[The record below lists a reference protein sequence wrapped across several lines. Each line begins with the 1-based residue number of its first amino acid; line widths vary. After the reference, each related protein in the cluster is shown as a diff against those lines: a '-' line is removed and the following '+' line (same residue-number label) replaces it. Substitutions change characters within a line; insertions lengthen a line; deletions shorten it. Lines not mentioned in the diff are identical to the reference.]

1 MALIITKIEQQNKNK
16 KRYSLFSGDEFVI
29 GVSDVTLIEL
39 DIHQGLRLSEKILD
53 QIKRKEKVAAIR
65 EQAWRYLA
73 RREHSIKE
81 LSQKLARK
89 NFTPA
94 LISFLIN
101 DLKTKDYLNDQRYAR
116 QLLNDE
122 INLKKNGPLLIK
134 GNLLKKGIEIN
145 LTNELL
151 DELYTEN
158 KQRENCDC
166 LAGKKLKSLEKLEP
180 ELQKKR
186 LVSFLT
192 RKGFTW
198 ETISRIISDFDLNH
212 RDESLQ
218 SEI

>member
-1 MALIITKIEQQNKNK
+1 MTLIITKIEQQNKNK
-16 KRYSLFSGDEFVI
+16 KRYSLFSGDEFII
-29 GVSDVTLIEL
+29 GVSDATFVEL
-39 DIHQGLRLSEKILD
+39 ALHQGMRLSEKILD
-53 QIKRKEKVAAIR
+53 QIKRKEKLAAIR

-89 NFTPA
+89 NFTPT

-158 KQRENCDC
+158 KQTENCDC
-166 LAGKKLKSLEKLEP
+166 LAGKKLKSLGWSRKCR
-180 ELQKKR
+180 KS

-218 SEI
+218 SVI